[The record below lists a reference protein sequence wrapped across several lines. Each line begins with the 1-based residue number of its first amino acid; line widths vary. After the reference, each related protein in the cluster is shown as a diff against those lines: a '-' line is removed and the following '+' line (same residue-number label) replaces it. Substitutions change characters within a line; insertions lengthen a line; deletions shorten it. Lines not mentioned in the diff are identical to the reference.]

1 MNMKPFYSP
10 CEINKNHAHAE
21 GLTALFL
28 FNENQGNSCRN
39 LIEDENNISL
49 SNTSWVDLGIESNSN
64 GEIGTIDNTNQIVN
78 SDCGTI
84 ILKFKSN
91 VSFNDGLNHFLFGQ
105 LGVSNNVGDFYLFK
119 NGVDLYFLLYD
130 ATTFHYVIL
139 KTSKVPN
146 WETGTQIT
154 LQWDRNQSIFN
165 SDNMVFNID
174 GEYATPDLSGG
185 ETSWS
190 TFTVNSSLSIL
201 NDLLN
206 PTWFANGCIE
216 YLNIYNKIVDVNI
229 LKDIYQDP
237 YAMVYKP
244 NYLSNFIGAYAPQL
258 LPTTM
263 DKRHKH
269 FGANALPL
277 GIGL

>member
-28 FNENQGNSCRN
+28 FNENQGDSCRN
-39 LIEDENNISL
+39 LIDNENNISL

-64 GEIGTIDNTNQIVN
+64 GEIGTIDNSNE
-78 SDCGTI
+78 TI
-84 ILKFKSN
+84 INSIEGTVIAYFKSFS
-91 VSFNDGLNHFLFGQ
+91 SFNDNLIRNIFTNNTNNGLIFGKYSTNT
-105 LGVSNNVGDFYLFK
+105 LW
-119 NGVDLYFLLYD
+119 LYFSD
-130 ATTFHYVIL
+130 GSTSHYIQVAG
-139 KTSKVPN
+139 SDVPT
-146 WETGTQIT
+146 WETGVCIAWRWDLNNA
-154 LQWDRNQSIFN
+154 LQGANHLAISIN
-165 SDNMVFNID
+165 GVLVTPVSAVRATTWATTAKVANI
-174 GEYATPDLSGG
+174 G
-185 ETSWS
+185 
-190 TFTVNSSLSIL
+190 IL
-201 NDLLN
+201 NDYSTVTN
-206 PTWFANGCIE
+206 EANGE
-216 YLNIYNKIVDVNI
+216 LQYLFTYSKAIPDNLVKSIYET
-229 LKDIYQDP
+229 P

-269 FGANALPL
+269 FGANALPI